1 MSADAFDAVV
11 LAGGAA
17 RRLGG
22 VDKASLLF
30 GGRTSLDRVLDAV
43 SGAGRMIVVGP
54 QQPTSRQVLWRQESP
69 AGAGPVAALQTALQT
84 GLQTGLQHAG
94 ASWVAVLAVDLP
106 LIDSA
111 LIDEL
116 RVAAMERD
124 GAVLVDADG
133 RQQYLCGVYR
143 HDALAAA
150 LNGLAPDAPVRAAIG
165 ALDVASVVDAR
176 GVGADSDTW
185 DDVSRL
191 RARALEES

>member
-1 MSADAFDAVV
+1 MSANAFDAVV

-54 QQPTSRQVLWRQESP
+54 QQPTSRQVLWRRESP
-69 AGAGPVAALQTALQT
+69 AGGGPVAALQT
-84 GLQTGLQHAG
+84 GLQKHAG

-106 LIDSA
+106 LVDSA

-116 RVAAMERD
+116 RVAAIERD

-143 HDALAAA
+143 RDALAAA
-150 LNGLAPDAPVRAAIG
+150 LNGLTPDAPVRAAIG